1 MQLERVVPQVQCIAR
16 QGAESQDP
24 LTWAWVEASVWTKR
38 MLAALGNGVKGGK
51 WFSLIDKVYDRRT
64 LEVAW
69 KRVAANRG
77 AAGIDRVSI
86 KRFNACKDLYLQ
98 ELEKTLKK
106 GIYRPEPVRRVHI
119 PKGKG
124 QTRPLGIPT
133 VKDRV
138 VQAALKI
145 VLEPIFEKE
154 FLPTS
159 FGFRPGRGCKD
170 AIRRVDYLLK
180 KGYTWVV
187 DADLKSYFDTIPHE
201 QLLERVKEKVSDGR
215 VISLVE
221 SFLNQD
227 IMEDMGRWTPT
238 SGTPQGAVLSP
249 LLSNLYLHPFDT
261 MMAESGYEAVRYADD
276 FVIFCRSK
284 SEAEAILTEVQQWTQ
299 ANGLILHPDKT
310 HIGNCLE
317 KGQGF
322 EFLGYLFEAGHR
334 YVRKKSLLAFRDRIR
349 QKTKRSRGVSVEQII
364 GELNPSLI
372 GWFGYFKHARSST
385 FKGVDGFIRRRLR
398 AVLRKQ
404 IKRPGQ
410 GTAWSDKLRWSNTFF
425 AKLGLFTMHEA
436 WIKAS
441 QSR

>member
-1 MQLERVVPQVQCIAR
+1 MQPETVVPRVQCIAK

-24 LTWAWVEASVWTKR
+24 LNWGWVEASVWTER

-51 WFSLIDKVYDRRT
+51 WFSLIDKVYERRT
-64 LEVAW
+64 LEAAW
-69 KRVAANRG
+69 KRVAANKG
-77 AAGIDRVSI
+77 AAGIDRVSV
-86 KRFNACKDLYLQ
+86 KRFNACKDLYLH
-98 ELEKTLKK
+98 ELEKVLRS
-106 GIYRPEPVRRVHI
+106 GQYRPEPVRRVYI

-124 QTRPLGIPT
+124 QSRPLGIPT

-145 VLEPIFEKE
+145 VLEPIFERE
-154 FLPTS
+154 FLPMS
-159 FGFRPGRGCKD
+159 FGFRPGLGCKD
-170 AIRRVDYLLK
+170 ALRRVDYLLK

-201 QLLERVKEKVSDGR
+201 QLLERVKDKVSDGK

-227 IMEDMGRWTPT
+227 IMEDMDRWTPT
-238 SGTPQGAVLSP
+238 AGTPQGAVLSP
-249 LLSNLYLHPFDT
+249 LLANLYLHPFDAK
-261 MMAESGYEAVRYADD
+261 MAEAGYEAVRYADD
-276 FVIFCRSK
+276 FVVFCRSK
-284 SEAEAILTEVQQWTQ
+284 SEAEAILTKVQQWTQ
-299 ANGLILHPDKT
+299 EYGLTLHPDKT
-310 HIGNCLE
+310 HIGNCLG

-334 YVRKKSLLAFRDRIR
+334 YVRKKSLLACRDRIR
-349 QKTKRSRGVSVEQII
+349 EKTKRSRGVSVEQII

-372 GWFGYFKHARSST
+372 GWFGYFKHARSTT
-385 FKGVDGFIRRRLR
+385 FRGVDGFVRRRLR

-404 IKRPGQ
+404 MKHPGQ
-410 GTAWSDKLRWSNTFF
+410 GTAWSDKLRWSNAFF

-436 WIKAS
+436 WIRAS

>member
-1 MQLERVVPQVQCIAR
+1 MQPELVVPQVQSIAR
-16 QGAESQDP
+16 QGAEAKGPANWD
-24 LTWAWVEASVWTKR
+24 WVEASVWTGR

-64 LEVAW
+64 LEAAW

-77 AAGIDRVSI
+77 SAGVDHVSV
-86 KRFNACKDLYLQ
+86 KRFKACKDRYLQ
-98 ELEKTLKK
+98 ELEKDLQERQ
-106 GIYRPEPVRRVHI
+106 YQPESVRRVYI

-145 VLEPIFEKE
+145 VLEPIFERE
-154 FLPTS
+154 FLPMS
-159 FGFRPGRGCKD
+159 YGFRPGLGCKD
-170 AIRRVDYLLK
+170 ALRRVDYLIK
-180 KGYTWVV
+180 KGYNWVV
-187 DADLKSYFDTIPHE
+187 DADLKSYFDSIPHE
-201 QLLERVKEKVSDGR
+201 QLLERVREKISDGR

-227 IMEDMGRWTPT
+227 IMEGMERWNPT
-238 SGTPQGAVLSP
+238 AGTPQGAVLSP
-249 LLSNLYLHPFDT
+249 LLANLYLHPFDA
-261 MMAESGYEAVRYADD
+261 MMTEAGYEVIRYADD
-276 FVIFCRSK
+276 FVICCRSR
-284 SEAEAILTEVQQWTQ
+284 SEAESILTEVQQW
-299 ANGLILHPDKT
+299 AEVNGLTLHPDKT

-322 EFLGYLFEAGHR
+322 EFLGYLFESGHR
-334 YVRKKSLLAFRDRIR
+334 YVRKKSLLALRDKIR
-349 QKTKRSRGVSVEQII
+349 QKTRRTRGVSVEQII
-364 GELNPSLI
+364 AELNPSLI
-372 GWFGYFKHARSST
+372 GWFGYFKHARSTT
-385 FKGVDGFIRRRLR
+385 FRGVDGFVRRRLR

-404 IKRPGQ
+404 MKRPSQ
-410 GTAWSDKLRWSNTFF
+410 GTAWSDKSRWPNAFF

-436 WIKAS
+436 WIRAS